1 MMQNSRKKRKTVRFS
16 GLENEEPPSLPSIQE
31 DDISQTVP
39 NSQVHQRIEVQ
50 LASASVVDQMSL
62 ERRRQRRMRVRET
75 MESTSGPWNK
85 EREQLDAYATKISE
99 SESLRLRIIRSK
111 RENLT
116 RTEVEVIEELKL
128 QDEKRA
134 KSEER
139 WEEELKKNSGLIK
152 RVTRTKRRNSI
163 KKTLK
168 QEKVAYEAVK
178 DNLRTQARDAEVEV
192 DREYLRKR
200 EIDYEMKR
208 LWEAEATRWE
218 FELEIPS
225 LLRKTELSTEERDYL
240 ETSVGN
246 SYVHKRWCMAGPVDR
261 EPWSYRTNERKMVC
275 EDCRADE
282 RWQMRIQESSEL
294 PENPLQDDNRLV

>member
-1 MMQNSRKKRKTVRFS
+1 MENSRKKRKTVRFF
-16 GLENEEPPSLPSIQE
+16 GLENEEPSRMPSIQE
-31 DDISQTVP
+31 NDISQTIS
-39 NSQVHQRIEVQ
+39 NSEVHQRIEVG
-50 LASASVVDQMSL
+50 LDSASVVDQVSL

-75 MESTSGPWNK
+75 MESTSGPWNT
-85 EREQLDAYATKISE
+85 EREQLDAYATKLLE
-99 SESLRLRIIRSK
+99 SEGLRLRIIRSK

-139 WEEELKKNSGLIK
+139 WEEELKKHSGLIK

-163 KKTLK
+163 RKTLK

-200 EIDYEMKR
+200 EIDYEIKK

-218 FELEIPS
+218 LELEIPS

-246 SYVHKRWCMAGPVDR
+246 SYVHKRWCMAGPVGR
-261 EPWSYRTNERKMVC
+261 EPWSYRSNERKMVC

-282 RWQMRIQESSEL
+282 RWKRRMQESSEL
-294 PENPLQDDNRLV
+294 PGVPLQDDNRLV

>member
-1 MMQNSRKKRKTVRFS
+1 MDNLRKKRKTVRFS
-16 GLENEEPPSLPSIQE
+16 GLEHEELSPMPSIQE
-31 DDISQTVP
+31 NDVSQTVSNP
-39 NSQVHQRIEVQ
+39 EVQQRIEVEIV
-50 LASASVVDQMSL
+50 SAGIIDQISL

-75 MESTSGPWNK
+75 MESTSGPWNT
-85 EREQLDAYATKISE
+85 EREQLDAYATKVSE

-139 WEEELKKNSGLIK
+139 WEAELQKNSGLVK

-168 QEKVAYEAVK
+168 QERLAYEAVK
-178 DNLRTQARDAEVEV
+178 DNLKTQARDAEVEV
-192 DREYLRKR
+192 DKEYLRKR
-200 EIDYEMKR
+200 EIDYEIKR

-218 FELEIPS
+218 LELEIPS
-225 LLRKTELSTEERDYL
+225 LLRKTELSAEERDYL

-246 SYVHKRWCMAGPVDR
+246 SYVHKRWCMAGPVGR
-261 EPWSYRTNERKMVC
+261 EPWSYRSIERKMLC

-282 RWQMRIQESSEL
+282 RWKKRIQQSSEL
-294 PENPLQDDNRLV
+294 PVIPFQDDNRLV

>member
-1 MMQNSRKKRKTVRFS
+1 MQNSRKKRKTVRFS

-31 DDISQTVP
+31 DDISQTVS
-39 NSQVHQRIEVQ
+39 NSQVHQKIEVGI
-50 LASASVVDQMSL
+50 ASEVVVGHMSL
-62 ERRRQRRMRVRET
+62 ESRRQRRMRVRET
-75 MESTSGPWNK
+75 IESTSAPWNT
-85 EREQLDAYATKISE
+85 EREQLNAYATKISA
-99 SESLRLRIIRSK
+99 SESLRLRIMRSK

-152 RVTRTKRRNSI
+152 TVTRTKRRNSI
-163 KKTLK
+163 KKTLQ
-168 QEKVAYEAVK
+168 QEKFAYEAVK

-200 EIDYEMKR
+200 EIDYEIKR

-218 FELEIPS
+218 LELEIPS
-225 LLRKTELSTEERDYL
+225 LLRKAELSTEERDYL

-246 SYVHKRWCMAGPVDR
+246 SYVHKRWCMAGPVGR
-261 EPWSYRTNERKMVC
+261 EPWSYRTHERKMVC

-282 RWQMRIQESSEL
+282 RWQRRILKSSEF
-294 PENPLQDDNRLV
+294 PENPLQDENRLV